1 MKKSMIVFFCFLIA
15 GYALWEIHGTVEA
28 GKHFK
33 YYFPLVIFVEIAA
46 YGSLLLYE
54 VSKKNNSND
63 KHGKDDK

>member
-1 MKKSMIVFFCFLIA
+1 M
-15 GYALWEIHGTVEA
+15 GYALWEILGTVEA